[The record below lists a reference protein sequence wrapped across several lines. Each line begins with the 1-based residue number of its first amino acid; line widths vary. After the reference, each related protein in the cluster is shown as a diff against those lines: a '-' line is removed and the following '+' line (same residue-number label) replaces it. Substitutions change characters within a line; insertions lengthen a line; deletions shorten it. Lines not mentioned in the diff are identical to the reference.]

1 MRTYFLTGGMG
12 FIGYHL
18 AKRLLED
25 KNNVIIYD
33 AQKHYIPIDKSSWP
47 YYSVYRVSNLNKICK
62 EQGMQLTMIR
72 GDCIDREL
80 LRETL
85 EKTRPDVIIHLAA
98 LSIAGICSGNPTEA
112 RLNIF
117 DNTMV
122 VLDVLKEITF
132 PFERL
137 LYLSSS
143 MVYGNFPR
151 DDRGM
156 IIPVKEDQPCEPID
170 IYGAMKLSCE
180 HIVKAYHCVFGI
192 PYTIIRPSAVYGH
205 TDCNRRVTEI
215 FLSNALHG
223 KELLLDNKGT
233 HQLDFTYIDD
243 LIGGLILAL
252 NSKLTLNDTYNVSGG
267 KGWSI
272 NQLADIVCGLIP
284 GTKIRRVDAV
294 PYRPN
299 RGAQD
304 ISKAYRVF
312 GYSPRY
318 DLEKG
323 LKTYMDSFKKDIKK
337 MV

>member
-1 MRTYFLTGGMG
+1 MKTYFLTGGLG
-12 FIGYHL
+12 LIGYHL
-18 AKRLLED
+18 AKQLLST

-33 AQKHYIPIDKSSWP
+33 AQKHYIPFDKSTWS
-47 YYSVYRVSNLNKICK
+47 YYSVYRVNDLNKVSAENAVNLKI
-62 EQGMQLTMIR
+62 IR

-80 LRETL
+80 LKSSL
-85 EKTRPDVIIHLAA
+85 NKHKPDIIIHLAA
-98 LSIAGICSGNPTEA
+98 LSIAGISAENPTEA
-112 RLNIF
+112 RINIF

-132 PFERL
+132 PYERFV
-137 LYLSSS
+137 YVSSS
-143 MVYGNFPR
+143 MVYGNFLR
-151 DDRGM
+151 DNAGA
-156 IIPVKEDQPCEPID
+156 IIPAKEEQQCNPID

-180 HIVKAYHCVFGI
+180 HLVKAYHYKFGI

-205 TDCNRRVTEI
+205 TDCNQRVTEI

-243 LIGGLILAL
+243 LVEGFILAL
-252 NSKLTLNDTYNVSGG
+252 NSKLSINDTFNLSGG

-272 NQLADIVCGLIP
+272 NQLADVICKLIP
-284 GTKIRRVDAV
+284 GTTIRRIEAV

-299 RGAQD
+299 RGALN
-304 ISKAYRVF
+304 ISKANTCF
-312 GYSPRY
+312 GYSPKY

-323 LKTYMDSFKKDIKK
+323 MKIYCEQFKKSMKNIS
-337 MV
+337 